1 MRRVSTLEDAVAGL
15 RLWPHH
21 VETLRRTVD
30 RFSADPSVR
39 AVILGGSLAHGFGGE
54 GADVDVVV
62 VVSPEELARRTRTLE
77 LTHATHDLATYP
89 GGYVDAK
96 FVDLDFLRDVA
107 ARGSDPA
114 RWAFDGVRVV
124 LSREPA
130 LAGVLADIPRY
141 PEHEHAERV
150 RSFATQLVAWR
161 WFFRE
166 GTAKANPY
174 LVTTAV
180 HKLVLFA
187 SRLTLA
193 HNRALYPFHKWVL
206 RVLGDVPDRPAE
218 LLGLIDALLAEHRT
232 EHVDALVAAVLGH
245 FGHDEAELERTWG
258 TRFLLDTEL
267 TWQRGRPP
275 VDEL

>member
-114 RWAFDGVRVV
+114 RWAFDGVRVL
-124 LSREPA
+124 LSREP
-130 LAGVLADIPRY
+130 
-141 PEHEHAERV
+141 
-150 RSFATQLVAWR
+150 
-161 WFFRE
+161 
-166 GTAKANPY
+166 
-174 LVTTAV
+174 
-180 HKLVLFA
+180 
-187 SRLTLA
+187 
-193 HNRALYPFHKWVL
+193 
-206 RVLGDVPDRPAE
+206 
-218 LLGLIDALLAEHRT
+218 ALLAEHRT